1 MPSQFTTVIISD
13 SRGRGLEDY
22 LGSHPLPEDQQFAVL
37 VKPGKSLSQLCPII
51 INTID
56 SYDNN
61 QVYCIVYAGI
71 CGLTDRTTDKSIS
84 KRASVLRYQDTYRG
98 DKIECNT
105 DSAKFLKNRYG
116 DRINFCT
123 IIPADLISYFC
134 RHNPGHPVPEYLNT
148 EQKALEEDVLA
159 INKALLDLNSSIITN
174 INLCSRAQV
183 KSKKKRQRSGQKVV
197 YRRVIKFSYKEL
209 IDGVHFTQ
217 KLRDIIFGLIIH
229 TALRDTTTIL
239 RSRDNPPP
247 SD

>member
-22 LGSHPLPEDQQFAVL
+22 LGSHPLPEDQQFVVL

-71 CGLTDRTTDKSIS
+71 CGLTDRTTDKTIS
-84 KRASVLRYQDTYRG
+84 KKASVLRYQDTYRG
-98 DKIECNT
+98 DKIECNI

-123 IIPADLISYFC
+123 IIPADLITYF
-134 RHNPGHPVPEYLNT
+134 RQHNPGIPSL
-148 EQKALEEDVLA
+148 
-159 INKALLDLNSSIITN
+159 SILTPSKRP
-174 INLCSRAQV
+174 SR
-183 KSKKKRQRSGQKVV
+183 RMC
-197 YRRVIKFSYKEL
+197 
-209 IDGVHFTQ
+209 
-217 KLRDIIFGLIIH
+217 
-229 TALRDTTTIL
+229 
-239 RSRDNPPP
+239 
-247 SD
+247 